1 MKRFW
6 LFLVLVAVLA
16 CPLSARKVGFGVA
29 KDGEKT
35 EDNAYGGFSAWLAY
49 EPFEFK
55 FGNPSLTL
63 AMAMESDEDWD
74 ISIPSVTLAVNVD
87 LFRTLH
93 HPFWIIAHNRVA
105 WDPALSLGVQAR
117 FDGDGNR
124 PALYMIVSPFKFS
137 QPDFW
142 YEALSPFFT
151 YASEGWSWGVALL
164 RFTWMFL

>member
-74 ISIPSVTLAVNVD
+74 ISIPGGQCRPVPDA
-87 LFRTLH
+87 
-93 HPFWIIAHNRVA
+93 P
-105 WDPALSLGVQAR
+105 PSLL
-117 FDGDGNR
+117 DHR
-124 PALYMIVSPFKFS
+124 P
-137 QPDFW
+137 QPCRLGSCL
-142 YEALSPFFT
+142 EPGGAGPI
-151 YASEGWSWGVALL
+151 
-164 RFTWMFL
+164 